1 MGRRPIKGRDATF
14 RIRSFLPGNAH
25 FYGKRGGLT
34 TKTNICLIDVHIWS
48 YLRAWGGFMHIAP
61 EIWFCIAHEIKKTSS
76 AITVCRENKKKTVS
90 RSYACESVP
99 KTRCECFWGYPASGV
114 PWLSFEVERRACFL
128 LWCVSDGTQIV
139 VDPFLVSFSSLF
151 RLQEQVHQFC
161 HRGSEGHYSDFVWRL
176 VLRWTVWSNDKAMGR
191 MVETASQSIC
201 SIELTLIWMR
211 MTQWHCLDVT
221 WPNYHDF
228 VTSTQHLATWLYFQW
243 SQLSTSGGQLSFCF
257 LHCTRPCV
265 PLCSSLECPLA
276 LHLAFFNFLS
286 GRLGR
291 LIHFDPWVN
300 SIFHIIFNCMTCYH

>member
-1 MGRRPIKGRDATF
+1 MLAKVSQRLDV
-14 RIRSFLPGNAH
+14 NASE
-25 FYGKRGGLT
+25 GILLLV
-34 TKTNICLIDVHIWS
+34 CL
-48 YLRAWGGFMHIAP
+48 G
-61 EIWFCIAHEIKKTSS
+61 
-76 AITVCRENKKKTVS
+76 
-90 RSYACESVP
+90 
-99 KTRCECFWGYPASGV
+99 
-114 PWLSFEVERRACFL
+114 LSFEVERRACFL

-243 SQLSTSGGQLSFCF
+243 SQLSTSGANSHFASFTAHGHAC
-257 LHCTRPCV
+257 HCARPW
-265 PLCSSLECPLA
+265 SA
-276 LHLAFFNFLS
+276 
-286 GRLGR
+286 
-291 LIHFDPWVN
+291 PWHCILRF
-300 SIFHIIFNCMTCYH
+300 SISYQGV